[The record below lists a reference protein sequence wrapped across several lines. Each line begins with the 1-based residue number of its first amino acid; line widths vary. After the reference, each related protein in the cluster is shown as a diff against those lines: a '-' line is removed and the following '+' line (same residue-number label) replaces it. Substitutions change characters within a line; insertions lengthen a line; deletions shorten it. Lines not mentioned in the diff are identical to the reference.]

1 MQGILYKFESLDD
14 FATALD
20 ASGADQELSMPCRE
34 GVRDGEWLLVT
45 FCIGDD
51 ATCAAGRVADR
62 GGELHLIFE
71 ERDWERLV
79 SFAYGNG
86 TPSIPPMA
94 QPSVPELV
102 CAPPGATALLV
113 DDDPS
118 VLSIV
123 RSMLAA
129 CGVTTQI
136 AHGAEEALDLLRRR
150 SFDVV
155 VVEPA
160 LDGMS
165 GLDLCRRIRTERG
178 LTSVPV
184 LLLTSHTCGRD
195 VREAL
200 CAGADDFVAKP
211 FRAHELRARVLG
223 LLQRVKTAE
232 LSGRPAS

>member
-1 MQGILYKFESLDD
+1 LQGIVYKFESLDEL
-14 FATALD
+14 ATALES
-20 ASGADQELSMPCRE
+20 SGADQELSLPCRD

-45 FCIGDD
+45 FCSGDD

-62 GGELHLIFE
+62 GGELRLIFE
-71 ERDWERLV
+71 ERDWDRVV
-79 SFAYGNG
+79 SFAYGSG
-86 TPSIPPMA
+86 TPSVPPMA
-94 QPSVPELV
+94 RPSVPELIS
-102 CAPPGATALLV
+102 APPGATALLV

-123 RSMLAA
+123 RAMLGA
-129 CGVTTQI
+129 CGITTQI

-150 SFDVV
+150 NFDVV

-165 GLDLCRRIRTERG
+165 GLELCRRVRG
-178 LTSVPV
+178 EDQLASTPILV
-184 LLLTSHTCGRD
+184 LTSHASDRD

-223 LLQRVKTAE
+223 LLQRMKGPE
-232 LSGRPAS
+232 LSDRPA